1 MGKRDRTNDATNGN
15 SSPKKAK
22 KASKFWKKQIK
33 SIFKKN
39 DTNKLKFKPIRKELV
54 RAYRKENPSVSKDEA
69 KKICLAE
76 VQKLSSFEIE
86 GKFILK
92 KKKNSSGNDDDNNNN
107 NNNNNNT
114 TAAVVVSNGN
124 SPNGFPDVKSL
135 DTKVYREKFE
145 LTLEGNGHQDEKF
158 YPWQSLINAENA
170 FGANILTVCKGFT
183 APTPIQAQCWPIL
196 SAGRDIVG
204 IAETGSGKTLGFLLP
219 AVWKILN
226 DKNIKDLNK
235 PRILV
240 VAPTRELAMQ
250 TNVVAD
256 EMPLKNVCI
265 YGGVPKRDQFRA
277 LNNGVAVV
285 IGTPGR
291 LLDLA
296 ENTDALDLS
305 NVSQLI
311 LDEADRMLDQGFE
324 RDMRRLIGLCNKQ
337 RQTSLFSATWPES
350 IRKLASEFMM
360 NPVNVYIGSKDL
372 TANVRVSQTVEVIEP
387 RAKEKRLLQL
397 LQKYHKSRKNRVLCF
412 ALYKKEAER
421 LESMLSR
428 NGWNCIAIHGNKT
441 QEARTSALK
450 SFKDGNIPLLIA
462 TDVAARGL
470 DIPNVECV
478 INVSFPLTIEDY
490 IHRIGRTGRAGKYGI
505 SHTFFTNFDKARS
518 GELQNVLREAKQPIP
533 DALLKFGST
542 VKRKEHKTYGRFGP
556 KEDLIGLTA
565 TKKTFSDSDSD

>member
-107 NNNNNNT
+107 SNNNNNT

-124 SPNGFPDVKSL
+124 SPNGFPDVKTL

-226 DKNIKDLNK
+226 DNNIKDLNK

-372 TANVRVSQTVEVIEP
+372 TANVRVSQTIEVIEP

-450 SFKDGNIPLLIA
+450 SFKDGKIPLLIA

>member
-158 YPWQSLINAENA
+158 YPWQSLIHAENA

-226 DKNIKDLNK
+226 DINIKDLNK

-350 IRKLASEFMM
+350 IRKLASEFMV

-450 SFKDGNIPLLIA
+450 SFKDGKIPLLIA

>member
-226 DKNIKDLNK
+226 DNNIKDLNK

-350 IRKLASEFMM
+350 IRKLASEFMV

-450 SFKDGNIPLLIA
+450 SFKDGKIPLLIA

>member
-124 SPNGFPDVKSL
+124 SPNGFPDVKTL

>member
-1 MGKRDRTNDATNGN
+1 MGKRDRTNEATNGN

-92 KKKNSSGNDDDNNNN
+92 KKKNSSGNDDDNNN

-450 SFKDGNIPLLIA
+450 SFKDGKIPLLIA

>member
-107 NNNNNNT
+107 NNNNNT

-124 SPNGFPDVKSL
+124 SPNGFPDVKTL

-145 LTLEGNGHQDEKF
+145 LTLEGSGHQDEKF
-158 YPWQSLINAENA
+158 YPWQSLINAENPFA
-170 FGANILTVCKGFT
+170 ANILTVCKGFT

-450 SFKDGNIPLLIA
+450 SFKDGKIPLLIA

>member
-372 TANVRVSQTVEVIEP
+372 TANVRVSQTIEVIEP

>member
-124 SPNGFPDVKSL
+124 SPNGFPDVKTL

-350 IRKLASEFMM
+350 IRKLASEFMV

-450 SFKDGNIPLLIA
+450 SFKDGKIPLLIA

>member
-450 SFKDGNIPLLIA
+450 SFKDGKIPLLIA

>member
-1 MGKRDRTNDATNGN
+1 MGKRERTNEVSSSN
-15 SSPKKAK
+15 SPKKAK
-22 KASKFWKKQIK
+22 KSSKFWKKQVK
-33 SIFKKN
+33 SIFKN
-39 DTNKLKFKPIRKELV
+39 ANSSATKLKFKPIRKELV
-54 RAYRKENPSVSKDEA
+54 KAYRKENPSVSKDEA
-69 KKICLAE
+69 KEICLTE
-76 VQKLSSFEIE
+76 IKKLASYRLDGKYIIKMSKSSNNEE
-86 GKFILK
+86 
-92 KKKNSSGNDDDNNNN
+92 SS

-114 TAAVVVSNGN
+114 VVVASAE
-124 SPNGFPDVKSL
+124 SANGFPDIEDM
-135 DTKVYREKFE
+135 DTKSYREKVE
-145 LTLEGNGHQDEKF
+145 LTLEGNGHEDAKF
-158 YPWQSLINAENA
+158 YPWQSLTKAEKA
-170 FGANILTVCKGFT
+170 FGSNIMSVCKGFT
-183 APTPIQAQCWPIL
+183 KPTPIQAQCWPVL
-196 SAGRDIVG
+196 ASGRDIVG

-219 AVWKILN
+219 AVWQVLN
-226 DKNIKDLNK
+226 DKKIKDLNK

-250 TNVVAD
+250 TNVVAN

-277 LNNGVAVV
+277 LNNGIAVV

-324 RDMRRLIGLCNKQ
+324 KDMRRLIGLCNKQ

-350 IRKLASEFMM
+350 IRKLASEFMN

-372 TANVRVSQTVEVIEP
+372 TANVRVSQTIEVIEP

-450 SFKDGNIPLLIA
+450 QFKDGEIPLLIA

-490 IHRIGRTGRAGKYGI
+490 IHRIGRTGRAGKFGI

-518 GELQNVLREAKQPIP
+518 GELQNVLREANQPIP

-556 KEDLIGLTA
+556 KEDLVGLKA
-565 TKKTFSDSDSD
+565 KKTTFSDSDSD

>member
-1 MGKRDRTNDATNGN
+1 MGKRDRTNEATNGN

-226 DKNIKDLNK
+226 DNNIKDLNK

-450 SFKDGNIPLLIA
+450 SFKDGKIPLLIA

>member
-1 MGKRDRTNDATNGN
+1 MGKRDRTNEATNGN

-450 SFKDGNIPLLIA
+450 SFKDGKIPLLIA

>member
-1 MGKRDRTNDATNGN
+1 MGKRDRTNDATNRN

-124 SPNGFPDVKSL
+124 SPNGFPDVKTL

-450 SFKDGNIPLLIA
+450 SFKDGKIPLLIA